1 MSQDFRTLF
10 LALKNSNWAP
20 YEQVKTVYVTFL
32 FLQRYLIQ
40 KFKIWKSCPLSQQL
54 CGQEILALGNPFFSN
69 YCYYICQHT
78 QVPFSLDYSFKKSV
92 RGIQILPSVVCP
104 RSHCPGRL
112 VNNYADC
119 VRLVNDLAEIASTQS
134 ISMLTL
140 CPWSQRL
147 CRHVSPLSTTTRTH
161 VLRNRF
167 RLFIWG
173 L

>member
-10 LALKNSNWAP
+10 IALKNSNWAP
-20 YEQVKTVYVTFL
+20 YKQVKTVYVTFL

-40 KFKIWKSCPLSQQL
+40 KFKIWKSCPLRQQL
-54 CGQEILALGNPFFSN
+54 CGHEILALGNPFFQTIAIIYVN
-69 YCYYICQHT
+69 TPKYLFHLII
-78 QVPFSLDYSFKKSV
+78 PLKSV
-92 RGIQILPSVVCP
+92 RGIQILPSAVCP

-167 RLFIWG
+167 CLFIWG

>member
-10 LALKNSNWAP
+10 LALKNSNWTP
-20 YEQVKTVYVTFL
+20 YEQVTTVYVTFL
-32 FLQRYLIQ
+32 FCKDIWFKSS
-40 KFKIWKSCPLSQQL
+40 KFENHVR
-54 CGQEILALGNPFFSN
+54 EILALGNPFFSN

-119 VRLVNDLAEIASTQS
+119 VRLVNDLAEIASTQP

-161 VLRNRF
+161 VLRNSF
-167 RLFIWG
+167 CLFIWG